1 MQFRVARHTNKIEEI
16 SEFYTKIIGLEIL
29 GDFKNHSNYDGI
41 FIGKPYKDWH
51 LEFTTTHEEVNHQFD
66 EDDCLVFYP
75 ESQYEYDAIIERL
88 EINQIEII
96 ISKNPYW
103 NTNGISIKDPD
114 GFVVIISSIKINE
127 E

>member
-1 MQFRVARHTNKIEEI
+1 MQFRVARHTNKIEKI

-29 GDFKNHSNYDGI
+29 GNFKNHSNYDGI

-114 GFVVIISSIKINE
+114 GFVVIISSLKINE

>member
-1 MQFRVARHTNKIEEI
+1 MQFRIARHTNKIEEI

-29 GDFKNHSNYDGI
+29 GNFKNHYNYDGI
-41 FIGKPYKDWH
+41 FIGKPHKDWH

-114 GFVVIISSIKINE
+114 GFVVIISSLKIK
-127 E
+127 

>member
-114 GFVVIISSIKINE
+114 GFVVTISSLKIK
-127 E
+127 

>member
-88 EINQIEII
+88 KINQIEII

-114 GFVVIISSIKINE
+114 GFVVTISSLKIK
-127 E
+127 

>member
-29 GDFKNHSNYDGI
+29 GNFKNHSNYDGI
-41 FIGKPYKDWH
+41 FIGKPHKDWH

-114 GFVVIISSIKINE
+114 GFVVIISSLKIIQ
-127 E
+127 